1 MLSIKLYSNSIF
13 RKRFVNILGYFVSLV
28 KTMWSLAH
36 VLATSVCLVGAAETL
51 KLLFCVDRLVLYQK
65 NYFTLYFTCSVRFT
79 TNFQSQSPGVLN
91 KEVCKFAKI
100 ETPTQVFFCDFCNFF
115 KSNFFI
121 INFRWLLQNFN
132 LKELISSKLFK
143 GINPGISFFVMR
155 LAVGLVEEL

>member
-1 MLSIKLYSNSIF
+1 
-13 RKRFVNILGYFVSLV
+13 
-28 KTMWSLAH
+28 MWSLAH

-65 NYFTLYFTCSVRFT
+65 NYFTLYFTCSVRFI